1 MFSKIQKIFQSVKE
15 RLLPQ
20 SYSLNQTKVINAISL
35 CRTPQM
41 GGFVQRCDD
50 CGHTEAYY
58 HSCRN
63 RHCPICQGSNQQ
75 KWVEKQVANTLPLPY
90 FHVVFTLPSE
100 LNPLIRANP
109 VELFNLLFR
118 AASKTLLTLA
128 KDKNFLGAQ
137 PGFTAILHTW
147 GSNLQFHPHLHCIV
161 AGGGLS
167 IDHKRFVVCKDSFF
181 LPIKA
186 ISAVFRGKFLDEL
199 KTFFV
204 KSTLHLPENL
214 NTIAKRQQFLD
225 NLYATKWVCYCK
237 KPFRDASDVIR
248 YLGRYTHRVA
258 ISEGRIVSYN
268 PDTRM
273 VRFKWK
279 DYKSHNAIKIMELSD
294 DEFVRRFLLHVLPTG
309 FMKIRHYG
317 FLGNNGRDK
326 RLETCRKLLNAIVP
340 KGIIPSFPKRTQ
352 EPLLCCPCCGSCSFG
367 PVFSSARYQP
377 VLLPTGTGP

>member
-1 MFSKIQKIFQSVKE
+1 MLIFKPLVFTHTCLGNIFKGLKVRLTASEVISMFSKIQKIFQSVKE

-137 PGFTAILHTW
+137 PALQLSFTL
-147 GSNLQFHPHLHCIV
+147 GKYLQFHPHLHCIMPW
-161 AGGGLS
+161 
-167 IDHKRFVVCKDSFF
+167 RFVYRSQTFCCMQRF
-181 LPIKA
+181 LLFPIKA
-186 ISAVFRGKFLDEL
+186 Y
-199 KTFFV
+199 
-204 KSTLHLPENL
+204 
-214 NTIAKRQQFLD
+214 Q
-225 NLYATKWVCYCK
+225 C
-237 KPFRDASDVIR
+237 
-248 YLGRYTHRVA
+248 RV
-258 ISEGRIVSYN
+258 
-268 PDTRM
+268 P
-273 VRFKWK
+273 
-279 DYKSHNAIKIMELSD
+279 
-294 DEFVRRFLLHVLPTG
+294 
-309 FMKIRHYG
+309 
-317 FLGNNGRDK
+317 
-326 RLETCRKLLNAIVP
+326 RKVP
-340 KGIIPSFPKRTQ
+340 
-352 EPLLCCPCCGSCSFG
+352 
-367 PVFSSARYQP
+367 
-377 VLLPTGTGP
+377 